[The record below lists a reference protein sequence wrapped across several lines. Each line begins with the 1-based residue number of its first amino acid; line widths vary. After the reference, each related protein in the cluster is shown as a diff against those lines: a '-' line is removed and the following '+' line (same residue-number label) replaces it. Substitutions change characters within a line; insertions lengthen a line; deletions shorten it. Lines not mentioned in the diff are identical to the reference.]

1 MKKVLILSYYF
12 PPNAGA
18 HVQRIAKFVKFLP
31 EFGYEPVILTTG
43 NKTGRRDDELLKDIK
58 DINIYYSPDYGKM
71 IPGGIKKIFSRF
83 FQPDKLI
90 SWKITAIRKALKII
104 GEQKIDLILTSSP
117 PHSMSCIAS
126 VIAERS
132 GLPLVI
138 DMRDEWVTFP
148 LFGKKKYPDLNRK
161 KYNKSLSH
169 CKSVTTVN
177 RTLKRRILD
186 DLNNNNIEKP
196 VFTVY
201 NGFDYD
207 DIPSGIGAVQSEKI
221 KICYNGRFKKV
232 SSPEF
237 FFSFIESI
245 LTEGLLIKDDLR
257 FICSD
262 DMSNK
267 KWVIKYPRTEEIT
280 EFTGYLPLKESYK
293 IIKDC
298 DIGLILL
305 TDYGE
310 SSSFPLKMF
319 DYMAQDKPIIAFVD
333 KEDELTNVL
342 RQYKASEIFFTNEKI
357 DGDSMRRM
365 TDFFKKVKNGSVS
378 PDTEL
383 KNKFNRRM
391 QTKNLAEILD
401 KSMAK

>member
-1 MKKVLILSYYF
+1 VRKVLILSYYF

-18 HVQRIAKFVKFLP
+18 HVQRVAKFAKYLP
-31 EFGYEPVILTTG
+31 EFGYEPVVLTTG
-43 NKTGRRDDELLKDIK
+43 NITGRRDDELLKDIK

-83 FQPDKLI
+83 FQPDKQI
-90 SWKITAIRKALKII
+90 SWKITAVSKALKII
-104 GEQKIDLILTSSP
+104 REKKIDLILTSSP

-126 VIAERS
+126 VISEIS

-161 KYNKSLSH
+161 KYYKSISL

-177 RTLKRRILD
+177 RTLERRISE
-186 DLNNNNIEKP
+186 DLRNNNIEKP
-196 VFTVY
+196 VYTVY

-207 DIPSGIGAVQSEKI
+207 DIPSGTGAVQSEKI
-221 KICYNGRFKKV
+221 RICYNGRFKKI

-237 FFSFIESI
+237 FFSFIESMI
-245 LTEGLLIKDDLR
+245 TQGLLAKNDLR
-257 FICSD
+257 IICSD

-267 KWVIKYPRTEEIT
+267 KWVKKHPKTEEIT
-280 EFTGYLPLKESYK
+280 EFTGYLSLKDSYK

-310 SSSFPLKMF
+310 SSAFPLKMF

-357 DGDSMRRM
+357 DNNSMRRM
-365 TDFFKKVKNGSVS
+365 SDFFKKVKNGSVI
-378 PDTEL
+378 PDVEL
-383 KNKFNRRM
+383 KNKFNRRI
-391 QTKNLAEILD
+391 QTKSLAEILD
-401 KSMAK
+401 KSLIK